1 METQSVRRLGTF
13 LGVFTPT
20 TLTILGAIMYLR
32 SGWLVGHLGLK
43 QMLLIVFI
51 ANAITIITTLS
62 FSSVATNIRV
72 ETGGAYYII
81 SRSLGLE
88 MGGAI
93 GLPLFLSQTFSV
105 TLYAYGLA
113 ETLRIVW
120 PDVSVQWSA
129 FVIVIAVGGLAFL
142 GANVALKIQIP
153 VLVFVFVS
161 LIALAVG
168 ALSRGTSVDHI
179 LNTVPSGEI
188 AFWAGFAIF
197 FPAVTG
203 VMAGLGLS
211 GDLRNPESSIPLGS
225 IMAVL
230 VCFIIYLILP
240 VLLALGADSS
250 ALRNDTLIWL
260 RIAPLGALIIM
271 PGLFGAI
278 FSSAVGSILGAPRT
292 LQALARDRIVPRS
305 LGKQTG
311 GIKDLIPGL
320 IVSLAIA
327 LAAVF
332 LGNLNTVA
340 TIVTIFFLTVYGMVN
355 LVAAFEN
362 ISGDSSWRP
371 KLRIPW
377 QINMLGGAGCV
388 FAIFL
393 ISPTAG
399 SIAVAAELV
408 IWLLLSR
415 RERLNRSGDVRRG
428 LYESLIRWALIK
440 LSKRPMSARNWRPHI
455 LVFVSDPMEQLDLI
469 RFGNWF
475 AQGRGVVTVCEL
487 VVDDLMNR
495 ELDLEARQKKMQ
507 RILDEEE
514 LLVFAEFD
522 VVQNV
527 VDGICSVTQANG
539 MAAMES
545 NTVLI
550 GWPNRKERM
559 VDFLKVMRRLET
571 IHKSLV
577 IGRIQPKH
585 IFPRRSVER
594 SIHIWWGGLQKNG
607 DLMLLLAYLLTRNP
621 EWRDAGIKLMSI
633 VSTEAKKQR
642 TEKLLRE
649 LLPYVRIEADPVVF
663 VKSKEKSIPELI
675 HEKSADA
682 DIVFM
687 GLGVP
692 ETGKEKAYAENMETL
707 AGDLPAV
714 LFVKNSSLFAG
725 ELLEPSALEDVE
737 EPPGDKPH

>member
-1 METQSVRRLGTF
+1 MESQNQRRLGTF
-13 LGVFTPT
+13 LGIFTPT

-43 QMLLIVFI
+43 QMLLVVVI

-88 MGGAI
+88 LGGAI

-113 ETLRIVW
+113 EAMRIIW
-120 PDVSVQWSA
+120 PGVSVQWSA
-129 FVIVIAVGGLAFL
+129 FVIVIAVGGLALL

-153 VLVFVFVS
+153 VMVFVAVS
-161 LIALAVG
+161 LIALTVG
-168 ALSRGTSVDHI
+168 AISHGTSMDQI
-179 LNTVPSGEI
+179 FRTAPSGEL

-211 GDLRNPESSIPLGS
+211 GDLRNPERSIPLGS
-225 IMAVL
+225 IIAVL
-230 VCFIIYLILP
+230 VCFVIYMILP
-240 VLLALGADSS
+240 ILLAMGADSG

-260 RIAPLGALIIM
+260 RIAPLGALVIL

-292 LQALARDRIVPRS
+292 LQALARDRIVPRA

-311 GIKDLIPGL
+311 SFKDLIPGL
-320 IVSLAIA
+320 IVSLTIA

-355 LVAAFEN
+355 LVAAFET

-377 QINMLGGAGCV
+377 QINLLGGAGCV

-393 ISPTAG
+393 ISPIAG
-399 SIAVAAELV
+399 SIAAASELV

-428 LYESLIRWALIK
+428 LYEALIRWALIK
-440 LSKRPMSARNWRPHI
+440 LARRPMSARNWRPHI
-455 LVFVSDPMEQLDLI
+455 LVFVSDPLEQLDLI

-495 ELDLEARQKKMQ
+495 ELDLEGRQKKMQ
-507 RILDEEE
+507 KILDEEE
-514 LLVFAEFD
+514 LMVFAEFD
-522 VVQNV
+522 VVRNV
-527 VDGICSVTQANG
+527 VDGICSVAQSNG
-539 MAAMES
+539 IAAMES

-550 GWPNRKERM
+550 GWPKRKERM

-633 VSTEAKKQR
+633 VSTEGMKQQ
-642 TEKLLRE
+642 TEKLLGE

-663 VKSKEKSIPELI
+663 VKPKEKSIPELI

-687 GLGVP
+687 GLAVP
-692 ETGKEKAYAENMETL
+692 ESGQEEAYAQNMENL
-707 AGDLPAV
+707 AGDLPTV

-725 ELLEPSALEDVE
+725 ELLEPSALEDS
-737 EPPGDKPH
+737 GDLRDDPE

>member
-1 METQSVRRLGTF
+1 MDKHSDRKLGTF

-43 QMLLIVFI
+43 QMLFAVFL
-51 ANAITIITTLS
+51 ANSITVITTFS

-72 ETGGAYYII
+72 GTGGAYYII

-113 ETLRIVW
+113 EALRIVW

-129 FVIVIAVGGLAFL
+129 FIIVIAVGGLAFL
-142 GANVALKIQIP
+142 GANVALKTQIP
-153 VLVFVFVS
+153 VMVFVAAS
-161 LIALAVG
+161 LIALTVG
-168 ALSRGTSVDHI
+168 ALSRGTGMEEI
-179 LNTVPSGEI
+179 FKTAPSGEV

-211 GDLRNPESSIPLGS
+211 GDLRNPERSIPLGS

-230 VCFIIYLILP
+230 VCFVIYLILP
-240 VLLALGADSS
+240 VLLAMGADSG
-250 ALRNDTLIWL
+250 ALREDTLIWL

-292 LQALARDRIVPRS
+292 LQALARDRIVPKA

-311 GIKDLIPGL
+311 SITDLIPGL

-332 LGNLNTVA
+332 LGNLNSVA

-355 LVAAFEN
+355 LVAAFETM
-362 ISGDSSWRP
+362 SGDSSWRP
-371 KLRIPW
+371 RLRIPW
-377 QINMLGGAGCV
+377 QISLLGGAGCV

-393 ISPTAG
+393 ISPMAG
-399 SIAVAAELV
+399 SIAAASELL

-428 LYESLIRWALIK
+428 LYEALIRWALIK
-440 LSKRPMSARNWRPHI
+440 LARRPMSARSWRPHI
-455 LVFVSDPMEQLDLI
+455 LVFVSDPLEQLDLI

-487 VVDDLMNR
+487 VVDDLMNN
-495 ELDLEARQKKMQ
+495 ELQLEERQKKMQ
-507 RILDEEE
+507 KILDEEE
-514 LLVFAEFD
+514 LVVFAEFD

-527 VDGICSVTQANG
+527 VEGICSVSQANG

-550 GWPNRKERM
+550 GWPQRRERIL
-559 VDFLKVMRRLET
+559 DFLNVMRRLET

-577 IGRIQPKH
+577 IGRIQPRH

-633 VSTEAKKQR
+633 AANEEMKEHAER
-642 TEKLLRE
+642 LLRE
-649 LLPYVRIEADPVVF
+649 LLPYVRIDADPVVF
-663 VKSKEKSIPELI
+663 VKPEDKSIPEVI

-682 DIVFM
+682 DVVFM
-687 GLGVP
+687 GLATP
-692 ETGKEKAYAENMETL
+692 EIGKEDAYAEHLEIL
-707 AGDLPAV
+707 AGDLPTV

-725 ELLEPSALEDVE
+725 ELLEPSTLENVGESSSDISR
-737 EPPGDKPH
+737 